1 MKMKSSKSCMQQRNS
16 RGLYFALQLF
26 SRAAAQ
32 QLYSNQRLQ
41 RWCFDVELVY
51 LAQQLK
57 VQRRAC
63 VAFPILPC

>member
-1 MKMKSSKSCMQQRNS
+1 M
-16 RGLYFALQLF
+16 LQLV

-57 VQRRAC
+57 VGGGGGARMAC
-63 VAFPILPC
+63 LFGPPSTSWQFAVVC

>member
-1 MKMKSSKSCMQQRNS
+1 M
-16 RGLYFALQLF
+16 QLF

-57 VQRRAC
+57 VWGNARVC
-63 VAFPILPC
+63 VDCCFG